1 MEIRKFRPQDI
12 DAVYS
17 IQQAAYRPLYEKYR
31 DDDTNPYMESRETVL
46 AKYMRPGTA
55 GYVFW
60 IGSVPVGAV
69 RVITDASGA
78 AAKISAL
85 AVHPGYQGRGIA
97 QQALAEIEKLH
108 GSVTLWK
115 LDTLLQEAGNCHL
128 YEKLG
133 YRRTGRTEQINE
145 LLTLVYYEK
154 QLM

>member
-12 DAVYS
+12 EAVYL
-17 IQQAAYRPLYEKYR
+17 IQHAAYKPLYEKYR
-31 DDDTNPYMESRETVL
+31 DAQTNPYMESKETVFR
-46 AKYMRPGTA
+46 KYTRPNTS

-60 IGSVPVGAV
+60 LDSVPIGSV
-69 RVITDASGA
+69 RVITDISGT

-85 AVHPGYQGRGIA
+85 AVLPGYQGRGLA
-97 QQALAEIEKLH
+97 QQALAEIEKRH
-108 GSVTLWK
+108 SDVTLWK

-133 YRRTGRTEQINE
+133 YIKTGKVEQIND

-154 QLM
+154 QLI